1 MKFALAIV
9 ASVASAVKLH
19 AEAQEDMTLILE
31 DNGTWYQ
38 TWNDDAWTEEWDEEW
53 DDEWYWGDDDY
64 YWEDDSGLCYDCWY
78 GDEVWD
84 LAVELTNHLFEMDWD
99 GDNVVEHKELEGSM

>member
-19 AEAQEDMTLILE
+19 AEAQDRDITLHA
-31 DNGTWYQ
+31 DGTWTTQ
-38 TWNDDAWTEEWDEEW
+38 TTQTTQTTAT
-53 DDEWYWGDDDY
+53 
-64 YWEDDSGLCYDCWY
+64 EDDGSGLCYDCWY